1 MALYDGHMPKIVD
14 HNRRRRDLVEV
25 AWRVVARSGLEAMT
39 LRDVAAEA
47 GFANGAIKPYFATK
61 ASLVEATY
69 SYVFERTNLRVAAAV
84 EGLRGLDALRVF
96 GLEVLPLDSVRID
109 EARVVIPFWQ
119 VAIHDP
125 DKMEINAA
133 AMGEWRS
140 SMSAWLGEAR
150 DAGEITA
157 DLPVETLAEG
167 LLTFLLGAQVAA
179 VLDSGVNAPE
189 RLEAQLDA
197 HLERLRP

>member
-1 MALYDGHMPKIVD
+1 MPKIVD

-140 SMSAWLGEAR
+140 SMSAWLGQAR

>member
-140 SMSAWLGEAR
+140 SMSAWLGQAR